1 MLLLLLVVFGFGF
14 GSGSERGSGCGWW
27 LGRRTGIVVVIYKL
41 VWTKGGCCC
50 SLEGQGARWCLC
62 RGLVE
67 EEMVWVVC

>member
-1 MLLLLLVVFGFGF
+1 MVSLLLIMFCF

-27 LGRRTGIVVVIYKL
+27 LGRRTGIVVVICKL
-41 VWTKGGCCC
+41 VWTKGGCY